1 MVFFFKKRDNGRGK
15 NHSLTWY
22 KPILHNPQFASGR
35 ASSFLGTSQPI
46 NSMSLGEL
54 DFTPRLLSEMIRW
67 QHYGG
72 LPFTFKHCFPRAI
85 LGSTDDSQLNQK
97 LGNWKA
103 RMILYIRYSFCI
115 SLLFNLLC

>member
-1 MVFFFKKRDNGRGK
+1 MGVFLKKRDNGRGK
-15 NHSLTWY
+15 NHNLTWY

-54 DFTPRLLSEMIRW
+54 DFTPRLLSEIIRW

-72 LPFTFKHCFPRAI
+72 FL
-85 LGSTDDSQLNQK
+85 
-97 LGNWKA
+97 
-103 RMILYIRYSFCI
+103 
-115 SLLFNLLC
+115 SLLSIAFQGLFWEVTY